1 MFIKLLLISLLS
13 IAVFAEDVTK
23 IPVEKLFCRTETS
36 LGSVS
41 PDGKHYAVMAPV
53 QGNVCDIE
61 KSDFLGRS
69 QDVLVLINLE
79 TGEGKRLS
87 GTDQKSRLRNFFW
100 LDNESLAVQRDDAAG
115 IDSYSIY
122 RLTLDG
128 KTKKL
133 VDVEQPKNK
142 GGVIYPAIFSTLP
155 QDKSRILI
163 TRNRFSSNT
172 FSYRDLFSL
181 DIKSKKRTLLA
192 SVPTLEDEEHA
203 EWIVDNNGD
212 PRGFISI
219 SNDGDNR
226 YLESHLYYKKNGSN
240 EYTKLRSFMG
250 RGGLNLGPAFEVLG
264 FDFDN
269 ETMIISGQAL
279 KADGSVENYTDTAAL
294 WTYDPENDEF
304 IEMLYHDDFYDISS
318 ENGATLLKHHPTK
331 TTIGVRYFA
340 DEEKII
346 YFNKSHPWSVLRSS
360 MEAAFPGKNI
370 YSSFSDDL
378 ESAIVLVRDETH
390 PGKTYYFDKSKGSL
404 QFVQDAF
411 PWLNEYE
418 FGRTQTFYFKTRDG
432 FEMQGYLTLPPNYK
446 KGTKIPFILHP
457 HGGPW
462 ARDFKGYNPEVQ
474 LYATRGYGVIQV
486 NFRVS
491 TGFGIEKFVAAE
503 KQFGLT
509 MQDDLIDA
517 LFHIRD
523 QGFVDMNKVCVS
535 GASYGGYATMVAL
548 TKTPELFK
556 CGINYV
562 GLVDLE
568 HFYKP
573 NVWQFGDYGKP
584 LWYKMAGHPKDDLEL
599 IRAASPA
606 NFVENIDDPLMVI
619 HGRKDRNVD
628 FSQALLLKDKL
639 EEVGKDFIWIV
650 KGDEAHGFYEETA
663 NVMLYKEIEKFLA
676 DNLN

>member
-1 MFIKLLLISLLS
+1 MLIKLLPVLFISVSLL
-13 IAVFAEDVTK
+13 AEDFTP

-36 LGSVS
+36 IGSVS
-41 PDGKHYAVMAPV
+41 PNGKYYAVMAPV
-53 QGNVCDIE
+53 EGNVCDIE
-61 KSDFLGRS
+61 KSDYLGRS
-69 QDVLVLINLE
+69 KDILVLINLE
-79 TGEGKRLS
+79 TGEAKRLS
-87 GTDQKSRLRNFFW
+87 GTDQKSRLRNFIW
-100 LDNESLAVQRDDAAG
+100 LDNESLAVQRDSSAG

-128 KTKKL
+128 KTQKL
-133 VDVEQPKNK
+133 VDVEQPKNR

-163 TRNRFSSNT
+163 TRNRFPANAS
-172 FSYRDLFSL
+172 SYRDLYSL
-181 DIKSKKRTLLA
+181 NIKSKKRELLA
-192 SVPTLEDEEHA
+192 SVPELPNEEHM
-203 EWIVDNNGD
+203 EWIVDNDGL
-212 PRGFISI
+212 PRGFTSMTTEG
-219 SNDGDNR
+219 DGK
-226 YLESHLYYKKNGSN
+226 YIESHLYYKKRGSDDFV
-240 EYTKLRSFMG
+240 KVRSFMG

-269 ETMIISGQAL
+269 ETMFVAGQAVL
-279 KADGSVENYTDTAAL
+279 ADGSVKNYTDTAAL
-294 WTYDPENDEF
+294 WKYNPEKDEF
-304 IEMLYHDDFYDISS
+304 LEMVYHDDFYDISS
-318 ENGATLLKHHPTK
+318 ENGASLIKHYPSK
-331 TTIGVRYFA
+331 ATIGVRYFA

-346 YFNKSHPWSVLRSS
+346 YFDTSHPWTVLRESI
-360 MEAAFPGKNI
+360 AASFPGKNI
-370 YSSFSDDL
+370 DSSFSEDL
-378 ESAIVLVRDETH
+378 GAAIVLVNDETH
-390 PGKTYYFDKSKGSL
+390 PGKTYFFNKAKGSL
-404 QFVQDAF
+404 QFIQDAF
-411 PWLNEYE
+411 PWLNEFD
-418 FGRTQTFYFKTRDG
+418 FGKTQTFYFTTRDG
-432 FEMQGYLTLPPNYK
+432 YKMQGYLTLPPNYQK
-446 KGTKIPFILHP
+446 DTKIPFILHP

-486 NFRVS
+486 NYRVS
-491 TGFGIEKFVAAE
+491 TGFGIKKFVAAE
-503 KQFGLT
+503 KQWGLA

-523 QGFVDMNKVCVS
+523 EGYIDMEKVCVS

-573 NVWQFGDYGKP
+573 NVWQFGEYGKP
-584 LWYKMAGHPKDDLEL
+584 LWYKMAGHPEEDLEL

-628 FSQALLLKDKL
+628 FSQALLLKDRL
-639 EEVGKDFIWIV
+639 EEAGKDFIWIV

-663 NVMLYKEIEKFLA
+663 NFMLYIEIESFLA
-676 DNLN
+676 NNLN